1 MASLLSV
8 SVLSF
13 ILGQALAQPGIIS
26 PLAQVCPGYSN
37 NTDVVCIN
45 RYASSMPPSFIRQSS
60 TGGAFFSNDTF
71 VDTQVLSDSS
81 FQLVKNAT
89 FVVFD

>member
-1 MASLLSV
+1 MALLSGV

-13 ILGQALAQPGIIS
+13 ILGQVLAQSGIVS
-26 PLAQVCPGYSN
+26 PLAQACPGYTN

-45 RYASSMPPSFIRQSS
+45 RYASSMPPTFSRQSS
-60 TGGAFFSNDTF
+60 TGGVFYSNDTF
-71 VDTQVLSDSS
+71 VDTQVPADPS

-89 FVVFD
+89 R